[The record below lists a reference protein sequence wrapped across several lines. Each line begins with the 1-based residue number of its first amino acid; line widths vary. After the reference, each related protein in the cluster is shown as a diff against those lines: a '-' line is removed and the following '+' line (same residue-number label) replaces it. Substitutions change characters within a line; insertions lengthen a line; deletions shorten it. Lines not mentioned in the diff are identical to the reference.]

1 MGIKV
6 KIVPVEAHNSIRIVE
21 RYHGP
26 IRRAYF
32 IITAEIQGINK
43 DMALQMAFKAIN
55 DTAGPDGLVPT
66 LLVYSA
72 LPRMVEYD
80 APSPSVAQRSAALKK
95 AMTEIQKLRAKRQV
109 DDALNTRNGPST
121 TDIHELT
128 LNSDVLVWREGNTGQ
143 PGSWEGP
150 YKLVTIDGESCV
162 LALPRGNTT
171 FRSTSVKPFN
181 VPDVEIE
188 VDPLELERNNQ
199 ETEGEEDII
208 VIDTSPAAPP
218 KRGRGRPRKN
228 ADVTVFL
235 QDDVQYEDS
244 RQTEIAGLLEKGVF
258 AVTSRADVPEGVRI
272 FNSRFVDEIKNKGTE
287 KELKKSRLVVQAY
300 NDESK
305 HVILT

>member
-6 KIVPVEAHNSIRIVE
+6 KIVPVKAHNSIGIVE

-26 IRRAYF
+26 IRRAYL
-32 IITAEIQGINK
+32 IITTEIQGIDK

-66 LLVYSA
+66 LLVYGA

-80 APSPSVAQRSAALKK
+80 APSPTVTQRSAALRK
-95 AMTEIQKLRAKRQV
+95 AMAEIQKLRAKRQV
-109 DDALNTRNGPST
+109 TDALNTRNGPST
-121 TDIHELT
+121 TDIHDLT

-150 YKLVTIDGESCV
+150 YRLVAMNNESCV
-162 LALPRGNTT
+162 LALPHGNTT

-181 VPDVEIE
+181 VLDNQTEVEHPE
-188 VDPLELERNNQ
+188 PERNGQ
-199 ETEGEEDII
+199 EVEEDTI
-208 VIDTSPAAPP
+208 VVDTSPTAPV

-235 QDDVQYEDS
+235 QDDV
-244 RQTEIAGLLEKGVF
+244 
-258 AVTSRADVPEGVRI
+258 
-272 FNSRFVDEIKNKGTE
+272 
-287 KELKKSRLVVQAY
+287 
-300 NDESK
+300 
-305 HVILT
+305 